1 MRRGVIWHVV
11 SAALASCSTQPV
23 PYQRAGKD
31 MTCSRLS
38 VRQIAF
44 QSILIV
50 ETHDDHLRISRP
62 FVHITSDGA
71 KMTKARIELA
81 TFSDFAHSVT
91 VNEM

>member
-1 MRRGVIWHVV
+1 
-11 SAALASCSTQPV
+11 
-23 PYQRAGKD
+23 

-38 VRQIAF
+38 VRQTVF
-44 QSILIV
+44 QSSLIV
-50 ETHDDHLRISRP
+50 ETRYDHLRISRP
-62 FVHITSDGA
+62 FIFLSSDKA